1 MSSKISGKSIIVS
14 APSGAGKTTL
24 VKHLLQC
31 RNDLAFSIS
40 ATNRPIR
47 ENEEDGKDYHFFTS
61 EEFKRKIENKE
72 FLEWEEVYEG
82 RFYGTLNSEVER
94 IWNNEKHVVFDV
106 DVIGGIQL
114 KKQLKKKAIS
124 IFVSPGSISVLEE
137 RLVKRATETDADI
150 LNRLKKAAREMKK
163 AAKFDVIILNKDLMD
178 AKDKI
183 ETVVTKFVDND

>member
-24 VKHLLQC
+24 VKHLLQI

>member
-114 KKQLKKKAIS
+114 NKQLKKKAIS